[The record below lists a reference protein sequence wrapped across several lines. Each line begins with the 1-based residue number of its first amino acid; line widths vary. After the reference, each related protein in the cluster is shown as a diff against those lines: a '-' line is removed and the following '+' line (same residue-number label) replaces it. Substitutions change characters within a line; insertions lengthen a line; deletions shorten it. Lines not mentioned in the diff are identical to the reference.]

1 MATETHQHP
10 AVRFEKAGKTFN
22 DVSAVVGLDF
32 AIEQGEFFSLLGP
45 SGCGKTTTLRLIAGF
60 EIPNQGKVFIDGA
73 DVSQVPPYRR
83 NVNTVF
89 QSYALFPHLD
99 VFENIAFGLRRS
111 GRPEPEIVSRVGET
125 LEMVNMQDFEKRNVK
140 RLSGG
145 QQQRVALAR
154 ALVNRPKVLLLD
166 EPMAALDS
174 SLKKKMQREL
184 KGLQQQLGITF
195 VLVTHDQEEALTLSD
210 RIAVM
215 SQGRAQQVSS
225 PRELYRH
232 PCNQFV
238 AEFIGKANFLPVEVS
253 PDGVSFQGR
262 QLRQGVEAI
271 EGSQLWMLR
280 PEVISVSPEQPP
292 EGPFVK
298 GTLTAQSF
306 AGAVTRQRFQL
317 ADGTEILCEA
327 LSNAQGTSDVRSGEE
342 LYLSWNSEEGQFLA
356 PEEV

>member
-1 MATETHQHP
+1 MATEPHAQP

-60 EIPNQGKVFIDGA
+60 EIPNEGKVFIDGT
-73 DVSQVPPYRR
+73 DVSQIPPYRR

-111 GRPEPEIVSRVGET
+111 GVSDSEIVSRVGET
-125 LEMVNMQDFEKRNVK
+125 LEMVNMAEFEKRNVQ

-174 SLKKKMQREL
+174 SLKKRMQREL

-253 PDGVSFQGR
+253 AEGVHFQSR
-262 QLRQGVEAI
+262 QLRSAPPDVSGN
-271 EGSQLWMLR
+271 QLWMLR
-280 PEVISVSPEQPP
+280 PEVISAGPEEPP
-292 EGPFVK
+292 DGAYVK
-298 GTLTAQSF
+298 GTLTALSF
-306 AGAVTRQRFQL
+306 AGPVTRQRFQL
-317 ADGTEILCEA
+317 ADGTEILCEV
-327 LSNAQGTSDVRSGEE
+327 LSTSDGASEHKQGDE
-342 LYLSWNSEEGQFLA
+342 LYLRWESEEGQFLA